1 MNEVDLQTEIFK
13 SFGEVGIC
21 TICQD
26 NLEDG
31 EQLRAISKCQHSFHI
46 KCIDKWLSKR
56 AECPLCRAAI
66 IDVAKVQEIYSN
78 VCKLRAELPE
88 ELYKSSAAI
97 VEHINGILESSEP
110 LIRSVKELNRY
121 VLTLCLVSMNYKKE
135 LELNG
140 VKSFPIDTTVSL
152 QKYKDTLIYE
162 IRKRSFWAGSIYS
175 MPQVRATREE
185 LKRFISEKEN

>member
-1 MNEVDLQTEIFK
+1 MNEVDLQTEIFE
-13 SFGEVGIC
+13 SCGEVGIC

-66 IDVAKVQEIYSN
+66 IDVARVQEIYTN

-88 ELYKSSAAI
+88 DLYKSSAAI

-121 VLTLCLVSMNYKKE
+121 VLTLCLVSMNYNKE

-162 IRKRSFWAGSIYS
+162 IRKRSFWAGSVYS
-175 MPQVRATREE
+175 MPQVKATRQE
-185 LKRFISEKEN
+185 LKRLISEKEN